1 MSEVPLLLAVF
12 WAATNPPASLASL
25 PEPFEG
31 VERSRR
37 AALVLAGWV
46 VAAALL
52 VLAALLHGPFLD
64 LLDVSASSFDIAAG
78 IVMLAGAWRPLLRG
92 RAIEEATAS
101 LLDASPRAALAPLA
115 VPLRAGPARPRA
127 PPGGPRPAT
136 RGGRPAA
143 IAYGD
148 RAGEAPA
155 IAVAAV
161 VSGVAALAMLVGP
174 SLRWRHRHALDAAL
188 ARLTGALLVAVAVG
202 LIVDGVLNV

>member
-115 VPLRAGPARPRA
+115 VPLLASPAA
-127 PPGGPRPAT
+127 LA
-136 RGGRPAA
+136 AA